1 MARDQGRMGG
11 RQAGIP
17 TSEPS
22 LQVRRCSG
30 RPPMILTPRRPFLPP
45 RRWTETMRPDEGR
58 PTINLVVQ
66 TEESGTLEG
75 EKIACVRG
83 RARAESKIF
92 C

>member
-1 MARDQGRMGG
+1 
-11 RQAGIP
+11 
-17 TSEPS
+17 
-22 LQVRRCSG
+22 
-30 RPPMILTPRRPFLPP
+30 MILTPRRPFLPP